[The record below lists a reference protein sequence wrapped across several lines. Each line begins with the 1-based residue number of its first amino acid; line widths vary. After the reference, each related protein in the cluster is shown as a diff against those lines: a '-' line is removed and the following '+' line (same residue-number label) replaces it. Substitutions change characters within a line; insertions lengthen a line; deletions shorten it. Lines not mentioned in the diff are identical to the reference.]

1 MWRYPLAAGLIAA
14 GLVLLALGL
23 TTPWPGRAPASAAP
37 PPRRVVV
44 RVDGE
49 VVAVVALTGPRP
61 ADALTRA
68 RVPWFPGD
76 EVRLNGLPWTP
87 DQPWPE
93 PAPEVAL
100 LDIRRARAW
109 AWRTP
114 DGRAGVVTSAANDVR
129 IALAQAGLDLHPADQ
144 WQATDQGWV
153 WQPAQ
158 ALNLLVGATTRQV
171 RVAAETTGQALWRG
185 GIRLVGFDTVEPDET
200 APPSEDVPL
209 QVHRVRETWLAR
221 TESIPYGSETRPL
234 PDVELDTIQV
244 VQEGQPGIKVR
255 WERVRYVDGDEAERR
270 TVGEWV
276 VQPPQPRVVG
286 YGTKI
291 VIRTLDTPEGPVK
304 YWRAV
309 RVYATSYSPCRV
321 GGGRCS
327 STTASGAPLK
337 KGVVAVTVPWYRAMK
352 GMSVYVPGYGFGRIL
367 DTGGGIPG
375 RYWIDLGYSDDD
387 YVSWHQWTTIYFLAP
402 PPPPENILYILP

>member
-1 MWRYPLAAGLIAA
+1 MWRYPLAVGMVAA

-23 TTPWPGRAPASAAP
+23 GARPNPVPPAAP
-37 PPRRVVV
+37 PPARQVVV

-49 VVAVVALTGPRP
+49 VVAVVPVRGPRP
-61 ADALTRA
+61 ADALTQA

-76 EVRLNGLPWTP
+76 KVRLNGLPWQP
-87 DQPWPE
+87 DAPWPPDAP
-93 PAPEVAL
+93 PAVL

-109 AWRTP
+109 TWRTP
-114 DGRAGVVTSAANDVR
+114 DGHPGVVWSAAADARV
-129 IALAQAGLDLHPADQ
+129 ALAQAGQVLHPADDLR
-144 WQATDQGWV
+144 ATEEGWL
-153 WQPAQ
+153 WHPARPVTLHVRGQ
-158 ALNLLVGATTRQV
+158 TYTV
-171 RVAAETTGQALWRG
+171 RVAAETVGQALWRADLP
-185 GIRLVGFDTVEPDET
+185 LVGMDTVDPDE
-200 APPSEDVPL
+200 ARPFAEPVPL
-209 QVHRVRETWLAR
+209 TVQQVRETWLAR

-244 VQEGQPGIKVR
+244 VQEGQPGVRVR
-255 WERVRYVDGDEAERR
+255 WERVRYVDGQEAERR
-270 TVGEWV
+270 AVGEWV

-337 KGVVAVTVPWYRAMK
+337 KGVVAVTVPWYRSMK
-352 GMSVYVPGYGFGRIL
+352 GMSVYVPGYGFGQIL